1 MHKDFASQVFFYFFC
16 HSSLTYYSHQG
27 ESNAGA
33 PERYAKCFPAMIQQ
47 WRKDWS
53 GPSLDSSPTITSTAT
68 AATSTATAATS
79 TAAATT
85 TAMATNTT
93 ANLQPF
99 IFAQI
104 APWPDHDVG
113 IIAGIR
119 YAQLAALEVS

>member
-1 MHKDFASQVFFYFFC
+1 
-16 HSSLTYYSHQG
+16 
-27 ESNAGA
+27 
-33 PERYAKCFPAMIQQ
+33 MIQQ

-53 GPSLDSSPTITSTAT
+53 GPSLDSSPTITSTATAATSTAT

>member
-1 MHKDFASQVFFYFFC
+1 
-16 HSSLTYYSHQG
+16 
-27 ESNAGA
+27 
-33 PERYAKCFPAMIQQ
+33 MIQQ

-53 GPSLDSSPTITSTAT
+53 GPSLDSSPTI
-68 AATSTATAATS
+68 TSTATAATS